1 MAKEDIGYE
10 RTLKAGETL
19 FREGEEGNEMYLIKS
34 GKVRIVKGMED
45 MEKLLAVL
53 EDGAFFGEMAVLDRE
68 PRSASAIAEM
78 DTELIIVDRD
88 VFLRSINENPFI
100 KYIIGTLTER
110 LRKTDD
116 MLKYYSIPNEGIRL
130 IYYLGDQIREGEEK
144 EVDTGLSPEG
154 KEIADMTGLSI
165 EKIKKYLR
173 DLEKFD
179 IVEQKDTIIIKSPK
193 KLKKYEEYIALR
205 EEFQK

>member
-10 RTLKAGETL
+10 RILKAGETL

-53 EDGAFFGEMAVLDRE
+53 GDGAFFGEMAVLDRE
-68 PRSASAIAEM
+68 PRSASAIAET

-88 VFLRSINENPFI
+88 AFLRSINENPFI

-154 KEIADMTGLSI
+154 KEIGDMTGLSI